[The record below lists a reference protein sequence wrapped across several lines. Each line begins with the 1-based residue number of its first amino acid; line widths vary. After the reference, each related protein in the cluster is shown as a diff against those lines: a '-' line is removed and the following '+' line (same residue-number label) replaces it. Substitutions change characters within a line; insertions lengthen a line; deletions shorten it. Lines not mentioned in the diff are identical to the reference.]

1 MRRIFLRQMT
11 HDDLTK
17 LVGERPPKVKKP
29 LTDLQAFGVV
39 MSIVVGLAA
48 TGLGAFAFLAWIA
61 WGDHTFGPRDLRYLF
76 FIRGT
81 LTERV
86 GVIDAEPGSLSY
98 RGQGRDGTASGYIRA
113 SYTSA
118 VDGNMLLARFA
129 ERCKAVGLKH
139 VEVSAQPLPD
149 GGRAMT
155 CGRSADDEYSLG
167 IRVGATTP
175 TEVVMAEDVED

>member
-17 LVGERPPKVKKP
+17 LIGERRPKVKKP
-29 LTDLQAFGVV
+29 LTDLRAFGVV
-39 MSIVVGLAA
+39 ISILVGVAA
-48 TGLGAFAFLAWIA
+48 VGVCAFALLAWLA
-61 WGDHTFGPRDLRYLF
+61 WDNHEFGPRDLRYLV

-86 GVIDAEPGSLSY
+86 GAIDAEPGTVSY

-118 VDGNMLLARFA
+118 VDGTALLARFA
-129 ERCKAVGLKH
+129 ERCKAVGLPH
-139 VEVSAQPLPD
+139 VKLNEQPSAD
-149 GGRAMT
+149 GGRT
-155 CGRSADDEYSLG
+155 LVCGRNADDEYVLG
-167 IRVGATTP
+167 VTVNPTKP
-175 TEVVMAEDVED
+175 TEVVMAEDIED

>member
-1 MRRIFLRQMT
+1 MT
-11 HDDLTK
+11 QDDLTK
-17 LVGERPPKVKKP
+17 LIGERLRKPKKP

-39 MSIVVGLAA
+39 MSIIVGLAA

-61 WGDHTFGPRDLRYLF
+61 WGDHQFGPRDLRYLF

-81 LTERV
+81 LTEQV
-86 GVIDAEPGSLSY
+86 GIIDAEPGSLSY

-113 SYTSA
+113 SYTSV
-118 VDGNMLLARFA
+118 VDGNVLLARFA

-139 VEVSAQPLPD
+139 VELNAQPLPD
-149 GGRAMT
+149 GERAMS

-167 IRVGATTP
+167 IRVSATKP
-175 TEVVMAEDVED
+175 TEVLMAEDIED

>member
-17 LVGERPPKVKKP
+17 LIGERPRKVKKP

-39 MSIVVGLAA
+39 MSIFVGLAVA
-48 TGLGAFAFLAWIA
+48 GLCTFVFLAWIA

-81 LTERV
+81 LTEHV
-86 GVIDAEPGSLSY
+86 GTIDADPDTLSY

-113 SYTSA
+113 SYTSPVEGTA
-118 VDGNMLLARFA
+118 LLARFA
-129 ERCKAVGLKH
+129 ARCKAVGLLVKAS
-139 VEVSAQPLPD
+139 EQPLSD
-149 GGRAMT
+149 GRRAIS
-155 CGRSADDEYSLG
+155 CGRNADDEYDLG
-167 IRVGATTP
+167 IAVSMTKPA
-175 TEVVMAEDVED
+175 EVVMAEDIED